1 MNSIEHT
8 CTFKIYVVITKS
20 IYQIIRLNFMIMYV
34 KLLVILYISSA
45 MQVYIV

>member
-1 MNSIEHT
+1 MMNSIEHT

-20 IYQIIRLNFMIMYV
+20 IYQMNFMIMYV